1 MPYEDGRTVV
11 ITGASAGVGRAT
23 VREFANRGVKIGLLA
38 RGSERLEAA
47 AAEVRAAG
55 GIALP
60 IRADVAH
67 AEEVEAAAERIERE
81 LGTID
86 VWVNN
91 AMVTVFSPF
100 SELSAEEFHRV
111 TEVTYLGTV
120 YGTMAAL
127 KRMLPR
133 DRGCVIQVGS
143 ALAYRSIPLQAAYC
157 GAKHAIVGF
166 TDSIRSELLHAG
178 SHVWITVVHL
188 PAMATP
194 QFDWCRT
201 HLPRQPQ
208 PVPPMYDPE
217 VAARAIA
224 AASLSRNREIFVGGP
239 TVVAVEG
246 NKFAPG
252 LADRY
257 LAKTAFDAQMTPDPI
272 ASDRQDNLFR
282 PVAGDFAANGR
293 FNRDGQKVRKTA
305 WVSST
310 PSLAVLAIAMGAG
323 LMGAVLS
330 VIRRPQGSLPG
341 RPNDPQSPASL
352 GEADLAGEAVER
364 R

>member
-1 MPYEDGRTVV
+1 MPYEDARTVV

-23 VREFANRGVKIGLLA
+23 VRRFAHRGVKIGLLA
-38 RGSERLEAA
+38 RGEERLEAA

-60 IRADVAH
+60 IPTDVARAD
-67 AEEVEAAAERIERE
+67 EVEAAAERVERE

-100 SELSAEEFHRV
+100 SQLAPDEFHRV

-143 ALAYRSIPLQAAYC
+143 ALAYRSIPLQSAYC

-166 TDSIRSELLHAG
+166 TDSIRSELLHSG

-208 PVPPMYDPE
+208 PVPPMYDPA
-217 VAARAIA
+217 VAASAIA
-224 AASLSRNREIFVGGP
+224 AASISRHREIFVGGP

-246 NKFAPG
+246 TKFAPG
-252 LADRY
+252 FGDRY
-257 LAKTAFDAQMTPDPI
+257 LAKNGFDSQMTPDPI
-272 ASDRQDNLFR
+272 AADRQDNLFF
-282 PVAGDFAANGR
+282 PVPGDFAAQGKFNKNGQR
-293 FNRDGQKVRKTA
+293 IRKTA

-310 PSLAVLAIAMGAG
+310 PSLAVLALAMGVG
-323 LMGAVLS
+323 LVGAVLS
-330 VIRRPQGSLPG
+330 RWRKPERPVFDRESDFRAAT
-341 RPNDPQSPASL
+341 RPEDRS
-352 GEADLAGEAVER
+352 GEAAGVR